1 MIITIM
7 TTIFYDTIKC
17 YKYFTLNANEVNV
30 APLAPRSHL
39 HAGKTCSDYVG
50 LITGKCLGIPTLCNI
65 VRTHKTETIAAH
77 LLRLCTIVHH
87 GQVAQTKEVCG
98 LWHAPGRS

>member
-7 TTIFYDTIKC
+7 TTIYYDTIKC

-87 GQVAQTKEVCG
+87 GQVAQTTW
-98 LWHAPGRS
+98 L